1 MNRSDVRTAFAA
13 TALSG
18 GAALRAIIGAGMTTT
33 TTPTA
38 GTG

>member
-1 MNRSDVRTAFAA
+1 MNRPDVRTAFAT
-13 TALSG
+13 TASRG

-33 TTPTA
+33 TTPPA